1 MADWTGKKLGRVQIN
16 DLVARGGMA
25 EIYTGVHEIHGL
37 VAIKVMR
44 GLLERDEHQLMR
56 FKREADVVGEL
67 RHPHIVRMLDFT
79 IVDETPCIVMDYIP
93 GPSLAD
99 YMKALYLRNQRI
111 PMAIIARILHSVA
124 SALDYAHDQ
133 GIIHRDVKPANIM
146 LRSRT
151 EDISP
156 DRTLPPDVDPILT
169 DFGLVRLLDSTIHT
183 TTGSVSG
190 TPTYMS
196 PEQARGEQVD
206 KRTDIYSL
214 GIVLF
219 EMLAGDVPFQADTTF
234 GMLMKHINEPPPPIV
249 GISADLQALMDRALA
264 KDSDL
269 RYDSAGEMANEFLAI
284 FNGQTVSP
292 GTFQMAKLA
301 RKATKDRIP
310 EAASQPPI
318 RFRWLRVIT
327 EIGAAFL
334 LASLIFRFANPTTAS
349 TPPAVISPDPNI
361 SIGRLRFGD
370 FSNVMDEIRLTLNNA
385 ELPENGYHYDAW
397 LINNDGTGTR
407 KIGNIVFNSAGVG
420 QLSLID
426 PNQENILA
434 GFDQIT
440 ITKEPNDTD
449 SNEPN
454 GAVLYSSVFPPNALI
469 PIKKLLVFNEDT
481 PDNLALI
488 QGLWYYSGSYIEIS
502 INGYSVQ
509 PDEKVVGLKEAYESG
524 DESTIHKR
532 IEEIINQI
540 VGASSDQYLDYD
552 GDGEVSDTTDGFGSY
567 PNGNSPGYLQ
577 ETLLQIKQAM
587 DADDSTPNIRMSG
600 ENAGVCIQNMDV
612 RLQRIHELTLQLKDM
627 KFGPEMEPIISEL
640 ETLGGALVRGTD
652 VDGDGLIEPIP
663 DECGA
668 DFAYEFVYNMA
679 DMPLFPGE
687 ARIPPSGKS
696 RPPA

>member
-1 MADWTGKKLGRVQIN
+1 V
-16 DLVARGGMA
+16 
-25 EIYTGVHEIHGL
+25 
-37 VAIKVMR
+37 
-44 GLLERDEHQLMR
+44 
-56 FKREADVVGEL
+56 
-67 RHPHIVRMLDFT
+67 
-79 IVDETPCIVMDYIP
+79 
-93 GPSLAD
+93 
-99 YMKALYLRNQRI
+99 
-111 PMAIIARILHSVA
+111 RILHSVA

-133 GIIHRDVKPANIM
+133 GMIHRDVKPANIM

-151 EDISP
+151 EDITP
-156 DRTLPPDVDPILT
+156 ERPLPPDVDPILT
-169 DFGLVRLLDSTIHT
+169 DFGLVRLLDSTLHT

-196 PEQARGEQVD
+196 PQQARGEPVD

-214 GIVLF
+214 GIVLY

-264 KDSDL
+264 KNPNL

-292 GTFQMAKLA
+292 GTFHMAKLA
-301 RKATKDRIP
+301 RKATKDRTP
-310 EAASQPPI
+310 NVTSQPPT
-318 RFRWLRVIT
+318 RFRWLRVVA

-334 LASLIFRFANPTTAS
+334 LAFLIFRFVNPTTAPI
-349 TPPAVISPDPNI
+349 PPAVISPDPNI
-361 SIGRLRFGD
+361 SVGRLRFGD

-385 ELPENGYHYDAW
+385 SLPDEGYHYDAW
-397 LINNDGTGTR
+397 LIGNDNVSTR
-407 KIGNIVFNSAGVG
+407 KIGNITFNSAGVG

-426 PNQENILA
+426 PNQGNILA
-434 GFDQIT
+434 DFNQII

-454 GAVLYSSVFPPNALI
+454 GEVLYSSVFPPNALV
-469 PIKKLLVFNEDT
+469 PIKSLLVSNDMT
-481 PDNLALI
+481 PEELALI

-509 PDEKVVGLKEAYESG
+509 PDEKVIGLREAFESG
-524 DESTIHKR
+524 DESTVRKR
-532 IEEIINQI
+532 TEEIINQI

-552 GDGEVSDTTDGFGSY
+552 GDGEVNDTTDGFGSY

-577 ETLLQIKQAM
+577 ETLQQIKQAM
-587 DADDSTPNIRMSG
+587 DADDSTPSIRMSG
-600 ENAGVCIQNMDV
+600 GNAGVCIQNMDV
-612 RLQRIHELTLQLKDM
+612 RLQRILELALQLKDTTL
-627 KFGPEMEPIISEL
+627 GPEMESIISEL
-640 ETLGGALVRGTD
+640 ETLGSALVRGTD
-652 VDGDGLIEPIP
+652 ADGDGLVEPIP

-668 DFAYEFVYNMA
+668 DSAYEFAYNMA

-687 ARIPPSGKS
+687 NRVPPSGK
-696 RPPA
+696 

>member
-1 MADWTGKKLGRVQIN
+1 MTDWTGKTLGRVQIN

-25 EIYTGVHEIHGL
+25 EIYTGIHETHGL
-37 VAIKVMR
+37 IAVKVMR
-44 GLLERDEHQLMR
+44 GLLERDEHQLLR
-56 FKREADVVGEL
+56 FKREAEVVGDL
-67 RHPHIVRMLDFT
+67 RHPHIVRVLDFT

-111 PMAIIARILHSVA
+111 PMSITARILHSVA

-133 GIIHRDVKPANIM
+133 GMIHRDVKPANIM

-151 EDISP
+151 EDITP
-156 DRTLPPDVDPILT
+156 ERPLPPDVDPILT
-169 DFGLVRLLDSTIHT
+169 DFGLVRLLDSTMHT

-196 PEQARGEQVD
+196 PQQARGEPVD

-214 GIVLF
+214 GIVLY

-249 GISADLQALMDRALA
+249 GISPDLQALMDRALA
-264 KDSDL
+264 KDPNL

-292 GTFQMAKLA
+292 GTFHMAKLA
-301 RKATKDRIP
+301 RKATKDRT
-310 EAASQPPI
+310 AKDSSQPPI
-318 RFRWLRVIT
+318 RFRWLRVIA

-334 LASLIFRFANPTTAS
+334 LAFLIFRFVSPTTAS

-361 SIGRLRFGD
+361 SVGRLRFGD

-385 ELPENGYHYDAW
+385 SLPDEDYHYDAW
-397 LINNDGTGTR
+397 LIGNDNVSTR
-407 KIGNIVFNSAGVG
+407 KIGNITFNSAGVG

-426 PNQENILA
+426 PNQGNILA
-434 GFDQIT
+434 EFNQIT

-454 GAVLYSSVFPPNALI
+454 GEVLYSSVFPPNALV
-469 PIKKLLVFNEDT
+469 PIKSLLVSNNMT
-481 PDNLALI
+481 PEELALI

-509 PDEKVVGLKEAYESG
+509 PDEKVVGLKEAFESG
-524 DESTIHKR
+524 DESTVRKR
-532 IEEIINQI
+532 TEEIINQI

-567 PNGNSPGYLQ
+567 SNGDSPGYLQ
-577 ETLLQIKQAM
+577 ETLLQIQQAM
-587 DADDSTPNIRMSG
+587 DANDSTPNIRTSG

-612 RLQRIHELTLQLKDM
+612 RLQRILELTLQLKDT
-627 KFGPEMEPIISEL
+627 KFGPEMEPIITEL

-652 VDGDGLIEPIP
+652 ADGDGLIEPIP

-668 DFAYEFVYNMA
+668 DSAYEFAYNMA

-687 ARIPPSGKS
+687 SRVPPSGK
-696 RPPA
+696 